1 MINLEEKKDYSV
13 NFTDLKKSLPEDLKE
28 FLNKSGGALGSIGD
42 SYIEIFSY
50 AEMKQYNEDYS
61 VDEFLP
67 GYIMIGT
74 LNDEAIV
81 MDPNMVYW
89 TVPFVGMF
97 EEECVKLA
105 ACFHDLL
112 LHIIRM

>member
-1 MINLEEKKDYSV
+1 M
-13 NFTDLKKSLPEDLKE
+13 
-28 FLNKSGGALGSIGD
+28 GSIGD
-42 SYIEIFSY
+42 SHIEIFSY
-50 AEMKQYNEDYS
+50 AEIEQYNKDYS

-81 MDPNMVYW
+81 MDKNMVYW
-89 TVPFVGMF
+89 SVPFVGMF

-105 ACFHDLL
+105 SCFNELL
-112 LHIIRM
+112 SNIM